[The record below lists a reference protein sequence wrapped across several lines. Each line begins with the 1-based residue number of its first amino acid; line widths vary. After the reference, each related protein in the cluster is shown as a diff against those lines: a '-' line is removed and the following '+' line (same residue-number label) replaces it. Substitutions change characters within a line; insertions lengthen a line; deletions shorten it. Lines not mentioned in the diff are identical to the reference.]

1 MAEGGEIEWRLEKP
15 HGQNRDFTVSGRD
28 QKPEDQNGQGM
39 CHGKPQALVPIVRSH
54 SELHHQADV
63 WVINEFL
70 PTSALARVRIG
81 LENKGGGE
89 VS

>member
-1 MAEGGEIEWRLEKP
+1 
-15 HGQNRDFTVSGRD
+15 
-28 QKPEDQNGQGM
+28 M

-81 LENKGGGE
+81 LENKGGRE